1 MFTQIHWGFVGRR
14 KTSYNIPVTINTIPQ
29 TTTMTTTNNTKILS
43 FSFIRASHISSRVT
57 MDTVR
62 PLNMFL
68 GITGPSFCLS
78 PEAFNPPVKKMDKS
92 TYEKF
97 KSRLKLNFA
106 FFLSNYAIVV
116 AGVTAVVALM
126 HPGML
131 LSVGF
136 VWGLWSLHSYLISNE
151 VIMFGRNIGTLI
163 SISHRSTA
171 LVVIT
176 GLVIVWKCLVPAIT
190 VVAISGLSIFLHA
203 IFRDPKHIDTT
214 GSTTTT
220 TSLTAVNSDDDSSG
234 GEGSH
239 DSSQVLVEKP
249 GQV

>member
-1 MFTQIHWGFVGRR
+1 
-14 KTSYNIPVTINTIPQ
+14 
-29 TTTMTTTNNTKILS
+29 
-43 FSFIRASHISSRVT
+43 
-57 MDTVR
+57 
-62 PLNMFL
+62 MFL
-68 GITGPSFCLS
+68 GISGPSFCLS

-151 VIMFGRNIGTLI
+151 VIMFGRNIGTLL

-190 VVAISGLSIFLHA
+190 VVAISGLTIFSHA
-203 IFRDPKHIDTT
+203 LFRDPKHIDTT
-214 GSTTTT
+214 GSTTA
-220 TSLTAVNSDDDSSG
+220 SLMGANSDEDSG

-239 DSSQVLVEKP
+239 DSSEVLVEKP

>member
-1 MFTQIHWGFVGRR
+1 MQH
-14 KTSYNIPVTINTIPQ
+14 SCQNIITQ
-29 TTTMTTTNNTKILS
+29 TTKQQKQNNLS
-43 FSFIRASHISSRVT
+43 SIRASHIGSRVT

-68 GITGPSFCLS
+68 GISGPSFCLS

-151 VIMFGRNIGTLI
+151 VIMFGRNIGTLL
-163 SISHRSTA
+163 SISHRSSA

-190 VVAISGLSIFLHA
+190 VVAISGLTIFSHA
-203 IFRDPKHIDTT
+203 LFRDPKHIDTT
-214 GSTTTT
+214 GSTTA
-220 TSLTAVNSDDDSSG
+220 SLMGVNSDEDSG

-239 DSSQVLVEKP
+239 DSSEVLVEKP